1 MTHQAWLARRF
12 GAMLYDLLILG
23 ALWMITAALCL
34 GLTAGHMNVQDP
46 PWWQRLALLTVTAG
60 YFVLSWCRGG
70 QTIGMR
76 TWRLRLKSTDDAPI
90 RPIRALLRFFLAGLS
105 LALAGAGFWW
115 AWFDG
120 QKRTAHDR
128 LCRTQVERIPKA

>member
-1 MTHQAWLARRF
+1 
-12 GAMLYDLLILG
+12 MLYDLLILA

-34 GLTAGHMNVQDP
+34 LTAGHMDVHDP
-46 PWWQRLALLTVTAG
+46 PWWQRLALLSVTAG
-60 YFVLSWCRGG
+60 YFVLSWWRGG

-90 RPIRALLRFFLAGLS
+90 SPTRALLRFFLASLS

-115 AWFDG
+115 AWLDR
-120 QKRTAHDR
+120 QNLTAHDR
-128 LCRTQVERIPKA
+128 LCNTTIERLPKP